1 MPELIACKRH
11 ASAQHLH
18 ITTRRCFIGPIPED
32 WLKTRIHRLNFTT
45 YSSRS
50 ATFAAATNV
59 SNRRQVTGLDNAASA
74 ASYGLS
80 FRPPA
85 DATDDGSDHRDNI
98 NGEVDASRPSERP
111 SKATSSTAG
120 RPSHMTNKTKSPGSR
135 IRSNSSRQGS
145 YVGQGDERTI
155 SPQSEA
161 TTSYVTGFEY
171 LDNSESKDQTQQGGR
186 DKTQDKEYMGDDA
199 VHNSNGSS
207 LARMSSSMADLTMP
221 SDVTGSTSS
230 LLPHAISP
238 TSIRDNRL
246 TGDIGNLEDQK
257 SDRKLVPTQNEPSHD
272 AGKSRRKGPVPH
284 TEAPEEY
291 IEPFEQDLRPLKS
304 VEPISTGL
312 VRFHIPDKPR
322 TGEGAAKAKLAK
334 LDPKKALRQARKS
347 KLQSG
352 EIVKMGKF
360 LVRVDSTMQDLPA
373 DYDENSSQRS
383 DSRVIEKWREYV
395 VVCRRSIDEEAEF
408 FIQMYKS
415 RVIPAFEQLHIEKRA
430 AHHVILKRKTA
441 KINLYSSLD
450 KTIVLWTPS
459 KSGTR
464 IYILQARSSADSVE
478 WYTFLRSVLGWR
490 RSSSLRVNVP
500 DLNVTLELEKPF
512 EDLEALNSTSDLTEA
527 RTADDKAAGATG
539 KTVASIVIQRCI
551 KMLENSPEWSEVLE
565 QWLKHEKIGLA
576 WKRYDR
582 LEWIHGINEQRMYGT
597 LAMQQSHDLEL
608 RPKEHYPTSATES
621 GHTEVLKEPA
631 PVEGFLVR
639 LTSQQ
644 GVDRRM
650 GKNFFKRLYFYS
662 HNELLCFCRPGK
674 AKPPPPPKLRKS
686 NNQRSLPSASEIME
700 KIPLIYAVNPYPLS
714 GDHISWLT
722 STTPESKKEHDR
734 DALEEAERKY
744 NTLLEA
750 EGYINLCHVIRVRH
764 FRRSN
769 DTSQNQMIEESTT
782 ENHDEHT
789 SRTEGDIHQM
799 HNDYSFELLLK
810 NGLVVRLRAYDET
823 TKKEWM
829 TRLEEIS
836 RYWKLRTH
844 DDTNSYKR
852 IRQANFQRLD
862 IDEEMESYL
871 GQYAKKWEVSR
882 AVASPR
888 LFNMCGIS
896 CCRAITV
903 STI

>member
-1 MPELIACKRH
+1 M
-11 ASAQHLH
+11 
-18 ITTRRCFIGPIPED
+18 
-32 WLKTRIHRLNFTT
+32 
-45 YSSRS
+45 
-50 ATFAAATNV
+50 
-59 SNRRQVTGLDNAASA
+59 TGLDNAASVS
-74 ASYGLS
+74 SYGLS

-85 DATDDGSDHRDNI
+85 DATDGESDDGASVNL
-98 NGEVDASRPSERP
+98 EADASRLSERP
-111 SKATSSTAG
+111 AKAVSSLAEGPYNTA
-120 RPSHMTNKTKSPGSR
+120 KSPGSR
-135 IRSNSSRQGS
+135 IRSSSSRQGS
-145 YVGQGDERTI
+145 HAGQKKERTI
-155 SPQSEA
+155 SQSEA
-161 TTSYVTGFEY
+161 TTSYITGLER
-171 LDNSESKDQTQQGGR
+171 LDDSGSKDQAQQRGR
-186 DKTQDKEYMGDDA
+186 DESQDKANIVGDDA

-207 LARMSSSMADLTMP
+207 LARMNSSMADLTRRSDGR

-238 TSIRDNRL
+238 TSIHDNKL
-246 TGDIGNLEDQK
+246 TGDTGNPADET
-257 SDRKLVPTQNEPSHD
+257 SDRKLVPARNEPSHD
-272 AGKSRRKGPVPH
+272 SGKSRRKPPVLH

-291 IEPFEQDLRPLKS
+291 IEPSEQHLRPLKS
-304 VEPISTGL
+304 VEPVSTGL
-312 VRFHIPDKPR
+312 VRFHIPDKLR
-322 TGEGAAKAKLAK
+322 AGEGAAKAKLAK
-334 LDPKKALRQARKS
+334 LDPKKAMRQARKS
-347 KLQSG
+347 KLQPG

-373 DYDENSSQRS
+373 DYDENSSQKS
-383 DSRVIEKWREYV
+383 DSRVIEKWREYI
-395 VVCRRSIDEEAEF
+395 VVCRRSLDEEADI

-430 AHHVILKRKTA
+430 AHQIILKRKTA

-478 WYTFLRSVLGWR
+478 WYTFLRSILGWR
-490 RSSSLRVNVP
+490 RSSSLSVNVP

-512 EDLEALNSTSDLTEA
+512 ENLEALKSTSDLTDA
-527 RTADDKAAGATG
+527 RMADDNVAGATG
-539 KTVASIVIQRCI
+539 KAVASVVIQRCI
-551 KMLENSPEWSEVLE
+551 KMLENSPEWSEVLDR
-565 QWLKHEKIGLA
+565 WLKHEKIGLA

-608 RPKEHYPTSATES
+608 RPKEHYPTSATEP

-674 AKPPPPPKLRKS
+674 AKPPPPPKLRNFHRK
-686 NNQRSLPSASEIME
+686 RPLPTASEIME

-722 STTPESKKEHDR
+722 STTSESKKEHDR

-744 NTLLEA
+744 DTLLDA
-750 EGYINLCHVIRVRH
+750 EGYINLCHVAHVRH

-769 DTSQNQMIEESTT
+769 ASAQNQMTEESTT
-782 ENHDEHT
+782 ENHDEYT
-789 SRTEGDIHQM
+789 PRTEGDIHQT
-799 HNDYSFELLLK
+799 HDDYSFELQLK
-810 NGLVVRLRAYDET
+810 NGLAIRLRAYDET

-829 TRLEEIS
+829 TRLEDIS
-836 RYWKLRTH
+836 RYWKLRTL
-844 DDTNSYKR
+844 DDTNTYKR
-852 IRQANFQRLD
+852 VRQANFQRLD

-888 LFNMCGIS
+888 LFNICGIS

-903 STI
+903 STC

>member
-1 MPELIACKRH
+1 M
-11 ASAQHLH
+11 
-18 ITTRRCFIGPIPED
+18 
-32 WLKTRIHRLNFTT
+32 
-45 YSSRS
+45 
-50 ATFAAATNV
+50 
-59 SNRRQVTGLDNAASA
+59 TGLDNASSA
-74 ASYGLS
+74 EPYGLS
-80 FRPPA
+80 FPPPA
-85 DATDDGSDHRDNI
+85 DATDADPDDNDSV
-98 NGEVDASRPSERP
+98 NVETGASRVSEP
-111 SKATSSTAG
+111 PTKATSSIADI
-120 RPSHMTNKTKSPGSR
+120 PSHMSNTTRSPGTSSKR
-135 IRSNSSRQGS
+135 LWSNSSRQGS
-145 YVGQGDERTI
+145 DTGQNIGKRI
-155 SPQSEA
+155 SPQSDKER
-161 TTSYVTGFEY
+161 
-171 LDNSESKDQTQQGGR
+171 TQQGGR
-186 DKTQDKEYMGDDA
+186 DETRDKQDIIGDDA
-199 VHNSNGSS
+199 AHTSNGSS
-207 LARMSSSMADLTMP
+207 LARMSSSMADLTRR
-221 SDVTGSTSS
+221 SDLTGSTSS
-230 LLPHAISP
+230 LLHHIRSP
-238 TSIRDNRL
+238 ASTHGNEL
-246 TGDIGNLEDQK
+246 AGDSANLVVRKPDGN
-257 SDRKLVPTQNEPSHD
+257 SVPTRNEPSSD
-272 AGKSRRKGPVPH
+272 FGKSKRKRPELH

-291 IEPFEQDLRPLKS
+291 IEPSEHDLQPLKS

-312 VRFHIPDKPR
+312 VRFHIPDKLR
-322 TGEGAAKAKLAK
+322 TGEGPAKAKLAK
-334 LDPKKALRQARKS
+334 LDPQKVLRQARKT
-347 KLQSG
+347 KLQPG

-373 DYDENSSQRS
+373 DYDENSSQKS
-383 DSRVIEKWREYV
+383 DSRVVEKWREYV

-430 AHHVILKRKTA
+430 AHKIVLKRKTA

-450 KTIVLWTPS
+450 KTIVLWTPM
-459 KSGTR
+459 KNGTR

-490 RSSSLRVNVP
+490 RSSTLSVNVP
-500 DLNVTLELEKPF
+500 DLNVTLQLEKPF
-512 EDLEALNSTSDLTEA
+512 EDLEASKTASNPTEA
-527 RTADDKAAGATG
+527 KMADVNKAGVTKEA
-539 KTVASIVIQRCI
+539 VANVVIQRCI
-551 KMLENSPEWSEVLE
+551 KMLENSPEWSEVLD
-565 QWLKHEKIGLA
+565 QWLKHEILGLA

-582 LEWIHGINEQRMYGT
+582 LEWVHGINEQRMFGT

-608 RPKEHYPTSATES
+608 RPKEHYPTSASEHDHS
-621 GHTEVLKEPA
+621 EVLKEPA

-662 HNELLCFCRPGK
+662 HNELLCFCRPAK
-674 AKPPPPPKLRKS
+674 ANPPPPPKLRKS
-686 NNQRSLPSASEIME
+686 RNQHSLPTASEIME

-714 GDHISWLT
+714 GDHISWLI

-744 NTLLEA
+744 STLLEA
-750 EGYINLCHVIRVRH
+750 EGYINLCHVVHVRH

-769 DTSQNQMIEESTT
+769 ASSWNQMTGESTT
-782 ENHDEHT
+782 ENHSEPT
-789 SRTEGDIHQM
+789 SRTDDRIHQT
-799 HNDYSFELLLK
+799 HDDYSFELLLK
-810 NGLVVRLRAYDET
+810 NGLAIRLRAYDET

-836 RYWKLRTH
+836 RYWKLRTL

-852 IRQANFQRLD
+852 VRQANFQRLD

-888 LFNMCGIS
+888 LFNICGIS

-903 STI
+903 STRQ

>member
-1 MPELIACKRH
+1 M
-11 ASAQHLH
+11 
-18 ITTRRCFIGPIPED
+18 
-32 WLKTRIHRLNFTT
+32 
-45 YSSRS
+45 
-50 ATFAAATNV
+50 
-59 SNRRQVTGLDNAASA
+59 TGLDNAASA
-74 ASYGLS
+74 SSYSLS

-85 DATDDGSDHRDNI
+85 DATDGESDDRDSVNR
-98 NGEVDASRPSERP
+98 EADASRLSERP
-111 SKATSSTAG
+111 AKAISSMAEGPYNT
-120 RPSHMTNKTKSPGSR
+120 TKSPGSR
-135 IRSNSSRQGS
+135 IRSNSSRQRS
-145 YVGQGDERTI
+145 HAGQKNERTI

-161 TTSYVTGFEY
+161 TTSYVTGLER
-171 LDNSESKDQTQQGGR
+171 LDDSGSKDQAQQRGR
-186 DKTQDKEYMGDDA
+186 DETQDKANIVGGDA

-207 LARMSSSMADLTMP
+207 LARMSSSVADLARR

-230 LLPHAISP
+230 LLPHAISH
-238 TSIRDNRL
+238 TSIHDKKW
-246 TGDIGNLEDQK
+246 TGDTGNPADQT
-257 SDRKLVPTQNEPSHD
+257 SDRKLVPGRNEPSLD
-272 AGKSRRKGPVPH
+272 SGKSRRKPPVLH

-291 IEPFEQDLRPLKS
+291 IEPSEQDLRPLKS
-304 VEPISTGL
+304 VEPVSTGL
-312 VRFHIPDKPR
+312 VRFHIPDKLR

-334 LDPKKALRQARKS
+334 FDPKKALRQARKS
-347 KLQSG
+347 KLQPG
-352 EIVKMGKF
+352 EIVKIGKF

-373 DYDENSSQRS
+373 DYDENSSQKS
-383 DSRVIEKWREYV
+383 DSRVIEKWREYI
-395 VVCRRSIDEEAEF
+395 VVCRRSIDEEADI

-415 RVIPAFEQLHIEKRA
+415 RVIPAFERLHIEKRA
-430 AHHVILKRKTA
+430 AHQIILKRKTA

-450 KTIVLWTPS
+450 KTIVLWTS
-459 KSGTR
+459 LKSGTR

-490 RSSSLRVNVP
+490 RSSSLSVNVP

-512 EDLEALNSTSDLTEA
+512 ENLEALKSTSDLTEA
-527 RTADDKAAGATG
+527 RMADDNVAGATG
-539 KTVASIVIQRCI
+539 KAVASVVIQRCI
-551 KMLENSPEWSEVLE
+551 KMLENSPEWSEVLD

-608 RPKEHYPTSATES
+608 RPKEHYPTSATEP

-674 AKPPPPPKLRKS
+674 AKPPPPPKLRNFHNK
-686 NNQRSLPSASEIME
+686 RPLPTASEIME

-714 GDHISWLT
+714 GDHVSWLI
-722 STTPESKKEHDR
+722 STTSESKKEHDR

-750 EGYINLCHVIRVRH
+750 EGYINLCHVAHVRH
-764 FRRSN
+764 FGRSN
-769 DTSQNQMIEESTT
+769 ASAQNQTTEESTT
-782 ENHDEHT
+782 ENYDEST
-789 SRTEGDIHQM
+789 PRTEGDIHQT
-799 HNDYSFELLLK
+799 HDDYSFELQLK
-810 NGLVVRLRAYDET
+810 NGLAIRLRAYDET

-829 TRLEEIS
+829 TRLEDIS
-836 RYWKLRTH
+836 RYWKLRTL
-844 DDTNSYKR
+844 DDTNTYKR
-852 IRQANFQRLD
+852 VRQANFQRLD

-888 LFNMCGIS
+888 LFNICGIS

-903 STI
+903 STC

>member
-1 MPELIACKRH
+1 M
-11 ASAQHLH
+11 
-18 ITTRRCFIGPIPED
+18 
-32 WLKTRIHRLNFTT
+32 
-45 YSSRS
+45 
-50 ATFAAATNV
+50 
-59 SNRRQVTGLDNAASA
+59 TGLDNAASVS
-74 ASYGLS
+74 SYGLS

-85 DATDDGSDHRDNI
+85 DATDGESDDGDSVNL
-98 NGEVDASRPSERP
+98 EADASRLSERLA
-111 SKATSSTAG
+111 KAVSSLAEGPYNTA
-120 RPSHMTNKTKSPGSR
+120 KSPGSR
-135 IRSNSSRQGS
+135 IRSSSSRQGS
-145 YVGQGDERTI
+145 HAGQKKERTI
-155 SPQSEA
+155 SQSEA
-161 TTSYVTGFEY
+161 TTSYITGLER
-171 LDNSESKDQTQQGGR
+171 LDNSGSKDQAQQGGR
-186 DKTQDKEYMGDDA
+186 DESQDKANIVGDDA
-199 VHNSNGSS
+199 VHNSNGSN
-207 LARMSSSMADLTMP
+207 LARMNSSMADLTRRSDGRSDGR

-238 TSIRDNRL
+238 TSIHDNKL
-246 TGDIGNLEDQK
+246 TGDTGNPADET
-257 SDRKLVPTQNEPSHD
+257 SDRKLVPARNEPSHD
-272 AGKSRRKGPVPH
+272 SGKSRRKPPVLH

-291 IEPFEQDLRPLKS
+291 IEPSEQNLRPLKS
-304 VEPISTGL
+304 VEPVSTGL
-312 VRFHIPDKPR
+312 VRFHIPDKLR
-322 TGEGAAKAKLAK
+322 AGEGAAKAKLAK
-334 LDPKKALRQARKS
+334 LDPKKAMRQARKS
-347 KLQSG
+347 KLQPG

-373 DYDENSSQRS
+373 DYDENSSQKS
-383 DSRVIEKWREYV
+383 DSRVIEKWREYI
-395 VVCRRSIDEEAEF
+395 VVCRRSLDEEADI

-430 AHHVILKRKTA
+430 AHQIILKRKTA

-478 WYTFLRSVLGWR
+478 WYTFLRSILGWR
-490 RSSSLRVNVP
+490 RSSSLSVNVP

-512 EDLEALNSTSDLTEA
+512 ENLEALKSTSDLTDA
-527 RTADDKAAGATG
+527 RMADDNVAGATG
-539 KTVASIVIQRCI
+539 KAVASVVIQRCI
-551 KMLENSPEWSEVLE
+551 KMLENSPEWSEVLD

-608 RPKEHYPTSATES
+608 RPKEHYPTSATEP

-674 AKPPPPPKLRKS
+674 AKPPPPPKLRNFHRK
-686 NNQRSLPSASEIME
+686 RPLPTASEIME

-722 STTPESKKEHDR
+722 STTSESKKEHDR

-744 NTLLEA
+744 DTLLDA
-750 EGYINLCHVIRVRH
+750 EGYINLCHVAHVRH

-769 DTSQNQMIEESTT
+769 ASAQNQMTEESTT
-782 ENHDEHT
+782 ENHDEYT
-789 SRTEGDIHQM
+789 PRTEGDIHQT
-799 HNDYSFELLLK
+799 HDDYSFELQLK
-810 NGLVVRLRAYDET
+810 NGLAIRLRAYDET

-829 TRLEEIS
+829 TRLEDIS
-836 RYWKLRTH
+836 RYWKLRTL
-844 DDTNSYKR
+844 DDTNTYKR
-852 IRQANFQRLD
+852 VRQANFQRLD

-888 LFNMCGIS
+888 LFNICGIS

-903 STI
+903 STC